1 MTDFRR
7 RSAALLLVATLGLG
21 LLPSARAEDN
31 VITIRD
37 ARDLIELAKD
47 CTSDSWSK
55 DRTVVLADDISLAGT
70 DFSTIPVF
78 RGTFDGAGHTITG
91 FTWLAKGSKTGL
103 FRTLSEGAVVKNLT
117 LDGVVAPDG
126 SQNQVGILAGENY
139 GTIEAV
145 TITGDV
151 TGDEDVGAVVGF
163 NGSTGV
169 LRNCI
174 NKAEVTGNTHS
185 GGIAGHNEGLIDHCT
200 NESEINTDGNDA
212 ASDTGGIT
220 GINHGTIQFCLN
232 TSTVGYSHTGYNTGG
247 IAGRQDGTILSST
260 NRGTILGRKDVGG
273 IVGQFEPYT
282 VLSYGESPMDQLDE
296 ALGGLSTLMS
306 QFAGQVHTVTGD
318 AIGDASAIQS
328 SLSAIQDTADGL
340 ASDLSD
346 DTAAAADP
354 IYDSV
359 QTMNLAMGT
368 LLDEVDAFT
377 QSANSDLEEINVQI
391 TALRKGLSSLSG
403 ALDSGLSDTAENVSF
418 TLDLLE
424 YERNGLISEIQGI
437 AQDIHNI
444 EEFGKQALQSLGQ
457 GNLSGI
463 LEAYERYGI
472 GSIDLQGRIN
482 RINTHLKNLPSE
494 VHSLADRLSEL
505 WSDTSSSVSEAKG
518 DMQQASAALEA
529 AISALNTH
537 AKAFSDGSAEQLR
550 VVNTQMDRIEDILNQ
565 YRTTLQEKGQQRLDE
580 LDQHLDAINDQVT
593 QMTQGAAQANQQLY
607 DTTTA
612 IIQQLDAVR
621 QAISGLTKTPE
632 KIVEENTSEQAAQS
646 GPGRVCDCR
655 NEGEIQADANV
666 GGIAGI
672 VSPELSMDP
681 EEDLDLDV
689 DEEHLLVDTTT
700 LLKAIVYQCD
710 NRGDVS
716 AKNECAGGI
725 LGRAEVGAALSCTS
739 MGSVSADGG
748 NYVGGIAGLS
758 RALIRSCA
766 AQADL
771 SGDSSLGGI
780 AGEGHDIQNCAAMTR
795 LYGSGERQG
804 AVAGWADGTVS
815 DNYYLQEDAV
825 GVDGIDYEG
834 QTTPLS
840 FSEFSALESVP
851 QDFLSFSVTFQA
863 GDQVVACIDVPYG
876 GRLTSADFPEVPSDG
891 GRYGEWALFDRD
903 YITRSLTVEA
913 VYEDWVTTI
922 SSGGTRPL
930 LLAEGDFSPNAL
942 LSVQMRDDQPVSGA
956 VAAYDYAITDGT
968 NTPDTVTLRVL
979 ADDADGVALY
989 QDGNLIPVE
998 AQQDGSYLIFEA
1010 PGNGTV
1016 VLTTSTATPILLW
1029 SIAAAAAGVIVLLL
1043 LYRRRTSQKDRTSV

>member
-1 MTDFRR
+1 MTDFHR
-7 RSAALLLVATLGLG
+7 RSAALLLALTLSLG
-21 LLPSARAEDN
+21 LLPPARAEDA

-37 ARDLIELAKD
+37 ARDLIELARD
-47 CTSDSWSK
+47 CTSDTWSNG
-55 DRTVVLADDISLAGT
+55 RTVVLAEDISLAGT

-91 FTWLAKGSKTGL
+91 FTWLDKGSKTGL
-103 FRTLSEGAVVKNLT
+103 FRTLAEGALVKDLT
-117 LDGVVAPDG
+117 LDGVAAPGG
-126 SQNQVGILAGENY
+126 SQDQVGILAGENY

-169 LRNCI
+169 LRSCV

-185 GGIAGHNEGLIDHCT
+185 GGIAGRNEGVIDRCT
-200 NESEINTDGNDA
+200 NQGEINTGGNDA
-212 ASDTGGIT
+212 ATDTGGIA
-220 GINHGTIQFCLN
+220 GFNNGTIQSCVN
-232 TSTVGYSHTGYNTGG
+232 ASTVGYPHTGYNTGG
-247 IAGRQDGTILSST
+247 IAGRQDGAILSST

-296 ALGGLSTLMS
+296 ALSGLSTLMS
-306 QFAGQVHTVTGD
+306 QLAGQVHTVTGN
-318 AIGDASAIQS
+318 AIGDVSDIQG

-340 ASDLSD
+340 ASDLNA

-354 IYDSV
+354 VYDSV
-359 QTMNLAMGT
+359 QAINRAMGT

-377 QSANSDLEEINVQI
+377 QSANGDLEEINAQV

-403 ALDSGLSDTAENVSF
+403 ALDSGLSDAAENISF

-424 YERNGLISEIQGI
+424 YERSGLVSELQGI
-437 AQDIHNI
+437 VQDVHNI
-444 EEFGKQALQSLGQ
+444 EAFGKQALQSLGQ
-457 GNLSGI
+457 GNLAGV
-463 LEAYERYGI
+463 LESYERYGI
-472 GSIDLQGRIN
+472 SSIDLQGRIS
-482 RINTHLKNLPSE
+482 RINNHLKNLLVD

-505 WSDTSSSVSEAKG
+505 WSDTSASMSDAKG
-518 DMQQASAALEA
+518 DMQRASAALETA
-529 AISALNTH
+529 ASALNTH
-537 AKAFSDGSAEQLR
+537 AKAFSDGGVEQLR
-550 VVNTQMDRIEDILNQ
+550 VVNTQMDRIEDTLNQ
-565 YRTTLQEKGQQRLDE
+565 YRTTLQEKGQQWLEE
-580 LDQHLDAINDQVT
+580 LDRHLDAIGNQVT
-593 QMTQGAAQANQQLY
+593 KMTQGATQADQQLY

-612 IIQQLDAVR
+612 MIRQLDVVR
-621 QAISGLTKTPE
+621 QAISGLAKIPE
-632 KIVEENTSEQAAQS
+632 KTVEENTSEQAAQS
-646 GPGRVCDCR
+646 GPGRVSACR

-672 VSPELSMDP
+672 VSPELSLDP

-689 DEEHLLVDTTT
+689 EEEHLLVDTTA

-710 NRGDVS
+710 NRGGVS

-725 LGRAEVGAALSCTS
+725 LGRAEVGGVLSCTS
-739 MGSVSADGG
+739 MGTVSADGG

-780 AGEGHDIQNCAAMTR
+780 AGEGHDIQDCAAMTR

-804 AVAGWADGTVS
+804 AIAGWADGAIS
-815 DNYYLQEDAV
+815 GNYYLREDAV

-840 FSEFSALESVP
+840 FSEFSAGKIVP
-851 QDFLSFSVTFQA
+851 PEFLSFSVTFQA
-863 GDQVVACIDVPYG
+863 GDQVVARIDVPYG
-876 GRLTSADFPEVPSDG
+876 GRLAPADFPEVPSDG
-891 GRYGEWALFDRD
+891 GRYGEWAPFDHD

-913 VYEDWVTTI
+913 VYENWVTTI

-942 LSVQMRDDQPVSGA
+942 LTVQIRDDRPVSGA
-956 VAAYDYAITDGT
+956 VSAYDYTITDGT
-968 NTPDTVTLRVL
+968 MTPDTVTLRVL
-979 ADDADGVALY
+979 ADDADGAALF
-989 QDGNLIPVE
+989 QDGSLIPV
-998 AQQDGSYLIFEA
+998 QTQRDGSYLIFEA
-1010 PGNGTV
+1010 PGSGTV
-1016 VLTTSTATPILLW
+1016 VLTASAAAPILLW
-1029 SIAAAAAGVIVLLL
+1029 VVAAVAAGVVALLL
-1043 LYRRRTSQKDRTSV
+1043 LRRRVSRKDRTSV